1 MRGNL
6 LLQAGC
12 LALYGYTAV
21 GSCKFRQLPSSPFS
35 GLLVKYHY
43 VDMAKYKGLLISKW
57 GAVAGLEL
65 LADNAMGGEGG
76 ANARH

>member
-1 MRGNL
+1 MH
-6 LLQAGC
+6 
-12 LALYGYTAV
+12 
-21 GSCKFRQLPSSPFS
+21 SCWQYQVSSASQPPIS

-43 VDMAKYKGLLISKW
+43 VAMAKYKGLLISKW
-57 GAVAGLEL
+57 GAVAELQL